1 MPFAGINYWAILI
14 AAIVAYIASS
24 VWYVVLAKPWSA
36 AHGFAEDMMTR
47 MKNAHGGKPSPVPF
61 IVAFVADVVM
71 AWVLAGLLGHLGPGQ
86 ITLVN
91 GVISAAFVWLGFVIT
106 TLAVNNGFAMRKPIL
121 IALDGGNWL
130 LVLLVMGAIIGAM
143 GVG

>member
-14 AAIVAYIASS
+14 AAIVAYITSS

-47 MKNAHGGKPSPVPF
+47 MKKAHGGKPSPVPF

-86 ITLVN
+86 VTLVN

-106 TLAVNNGFAMRKPIL
+106 TLAVNNGFAMREPIL